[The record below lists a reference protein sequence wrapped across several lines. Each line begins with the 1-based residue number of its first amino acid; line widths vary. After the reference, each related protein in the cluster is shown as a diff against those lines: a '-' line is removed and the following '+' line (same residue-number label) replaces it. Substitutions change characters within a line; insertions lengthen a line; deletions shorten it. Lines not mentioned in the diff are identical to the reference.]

1 MNTER
6 PTRRKVTG
14 RIREHGCWSV
24 RREMSWNV
32 EEVMCLTVVKGNM
45 AAGVLEG
52 RCHGTWRR

>member
-1 MNTER
+1 MER
-6 PTRRKVTG
+6 GGGDVPDCCK
-14 RIREHGCWSV
+14 REHGSWSV

-52 RCHGTWRR
+52 KCYGTWRR